1 MSSWAPEAAHPQ
13 SGERQETG
21 GLSGKR
27 LQASP
32 AGSALGNSAQGGQGQ
47 PPLATE
53 FWPQESQ
60 NPPPLGAAPASHSP
74 ALGVRGTQRRSH
86 DPLKKHCS
94 PRTLSLSGLGR
105 QRGRGTG
112 APRGTDQP
120 LGFCLL
126 ALPSKA
132 PAKSRRPRLPAAS
145 PNSHQ
150 AGPWPRPVE
159 IGQLGPDS
167 PHTWGQE
174 TWDRGQGGDGGGSH
188 TCPEARVL
196 PAHSQPPSISLGLC
210 RNGTITW
217 GNGGLPVRA
226 GACRKA
232 GSGHHV
238 HTQGNGVYL

>member
-1 MSSWAPEAAHPQ
+1 M
-13 SGERQETG
+13 
-21 GLSGKR
+21 GKR

-94 PRTLSLSGLGR
+94 PRTLSPSGLGR

-167 PHTWGQE
+167 PHTWGQGTGDRE
-174 TWDRGQGGDGGGSH
+174 GTWGAATHALKHG
-188 TCPEARVL
+188 CCL
-196 PAHSQPPSISLGLC
+196 PTPSPPPSAWGCAEMGLSPGETEGC
-210 RNGTITW
+210 
-217 GNGGLPVRA
+217 
-226 GACRKA
+226 
-232 GSGHHV
+232 
-238 HTQGNGVYL
+238 Q